1 MTDQRKGDHAEPTT
15 HFGYQDVPES
25 QKAKK
30 VAEVFHS
37 VAAKYDL
44 MNDVLSGGMH
54 RLWKRF
60 TIELSGVRS
69 GNRVLDIAGGTG
81 DLAAKFSRLVGP
93 TGQVVLAD
101 INESM
106 LKVGRDRLLD
116 RGVSGNIEFV
126 QADAEKLP
134 FPDNHFDCVTIAF
147 GLRNVTHKDAAIR
160 SMLRVLKPGGRLL
173 ILEFSKPTN
182 KLMSKAYDAYSFAFM
197 PLAGKLI
204 TNDSESYRYLAESI
218 RMHPDQETLK
228 SMMVEAGFD
237 RVTYHN
243 MTSGIVAVH
252 RGSSPDAPGRPA
264 RQRRARAQPCPAPDS
279 TALPRLA
286 ALEGKVIEIDCVQPA
301 LKLFVLPDEEGLML
315 AAHWESEV
323 DCTLRAP
330 PGAWRSWRWPKTRP
344 RCCTARRSSC
354 MATAPC
360 CSTCSASCRTWS
372 WTGNTSCSVGWG
384 RSPPH

>member
-1 MTDQRKGDHAEPTT
+1 MNDQRKGDHAEPTT

-101 INESM
+101 INDSM

-116 RGVSGNIEFV
+116 RGVAGNIEFV

-147 GLRNVTHKDAAIR
+147 GLRNVTHKDEAIR

-182 KLMSKAYDAYSFAFM
+182 ALMSKVYDTYSFAFM

-204 TNDSESYRYLAESI
+204 TNDAESYRYLAESI

-228 SMMVEAGFD
+228 SMMVEAGFG

-252 RGSSPDAPGRPA
+252 RGIKP
-264 RQRRARAQPCPAPDS
+264 
-279 TALPRLA
+279 
-286 ALEGKVIEIDCVQPA
+286 
-301 LKLFVLPDEEGLML
+301 
-315 AAHWESEV
+315 
-323 DCTLRAP
+323 
-330 PGAWRSWRWPKTRP
+330 
-344 RCCTARRSSC
+344 
-354 MATAPC
+354 
-360 CSTCSASCRTWS
+360 
-372 WTGNTSCSVGWG
+372 
-384 RSPPH
+384 